1 MATLHV
7 TRLLDPAQLLARA
20 VDGLFPLAPSS
31 AEQPWP
37 TLSAWVVLR
46 QGGLRDDLI
55 RLAAQ
60 RGVPGWFDTPIC
72 LFNEIESRWAAEPVD
87 APLNDAEREALLSVL
102 LAEHAVGLLG
112 GTQGYE
118 AWVPAVDRF
127 IGEVV
132 AEGISVAELRRALDA
147 TATDAPSRARAAVLG
162 TVFAEWEAALAR
174 ERRVDGRDAKVL
186 LARVIAEDPE
196 GFAMRLGKRRE
207 IRLVGLADLRGG
219 WRPLLRALERSSAI
233 DRVEILTSA
242 PLAVASALATPTQ
255 EAVDAALPFADAL
268 FTDATPRGGVAVQ
281 LLEAPDA
288 AREIEHIAVRVRA
301 LLDAGVPAREVAVIA
316 REARPAVDAIAAA
329 LGRLGVPV
337 TARRR
342 TALGHTAPGRAL
354 TALLRAAAESW
365 SRHSI
370 AELAEHPLLR
380 TGLDPLVVNHVG
392 YASAMGSLDGW
403 RDALA
408 QLLARAEARARGEE
422 EGEER
427 RTALPPLERIRS
439 TVDAWARL
447 APRLAPLAE
456 RRDLGAWCGWVVRT
470 LEDGEWGIGERLAA
484 PCDDEEV
491 WRTDLRARDAIAELA
506 ATWRKATHDFGH
518 QSAVLDARAFAD
530 RFHLML
536 AQDLITAPST
546 DFGVIVAEALAA
558 GWRSVAHVFVVGLS
572 SGAFP
577 RRPSP
582 GPLFDPAERRALAE
596 AGLAL
601 DPVDA
606 WRERERALFRVL
618 CAGARESLT
627 LSWPAMDAEGRE
639 VARSAYVDEAVA
651 VLARRE
657 GILDRESPDEAL
669 TARGLL
675 VAIPTHEQLVPGFP
689 VVRDAAALSIATG
702 AAAREDA
709 RDQTPSPWNGRIEDP
724 ALVAELGARYGERYQ
739 WSATQLEEAA
749 KCRWHWFAD
758 RQLRLEPRADA
769 DDLMEPTTRGSILHD
784 ALDRF
789 FAAAADVFGSP
800 VHLRAGDA
808 ARAQALLRTALDEAW
823 AAMDATGTWL
833 GPIATRAAALA
844 ELADDLRGYLEF
856 EIEWNEKS
864 YAKSATKPRANVRTG
879 AVEGEFA
886 FDDVALQGGGVSF
899 RLRGKVDRVDRG
911 VDERVPD
918 AERYVAA
925 IDYKSSRYSTPA
937 AGNAK
942 GWDDG
947 IVLQVPLYAAALRAL
962 RPGDQL
968 ARMEYR
974 IIRGAKAVHQ
984 LVLAPMK
991 GDEIQDAPDAEEK
1004 LARALD
1010 AAGERIAQVR
1020 RGELP
1025 AAYTP
1030 SAGCSKYCP
1039 ARDICR
1045 VPGGPKDVK

>member
-1 MATLHV
+1 
-7 TRLLDPAQLLARA
+7 
-20 VDGLFPLAPSS
+20 
-31 AEQPWP
+31 
-37 TLSAWVVLR
+37 
-46 QGGLRDDLI
+46 
-55 RLAAQ
+55 
-60 RGVPGWFDTPIC
+60 
-72 LFNEIESRWAAEPVD
+72 
-87 APLNDAEREALLSVL
+87 
-102 LAEHAVGLLG
+102 
-112 GTQGYE
+112 
-118 AWVPAVDRF
+118 
-127 IGEVV
+127 
-132 AEGISVAELRRALDA
+132 
-147 TATDAPSRARAAVLG
+147 
-162 TVFAEWEAALAR
+162 
-174 ERRVDGRDAKVL
+174 
-186 LARVIAEDPE
+186 
-196 GFAMRLGKRRE
+196 
-207 IRLVGLADLRGG
+207 
-219 WRPLLRALERSSAI
+219 
-233 DRVEILTSA
+233 
-242 PLAVASALATPTQ
+242 
-255 EAVDAALPFADAL
+255 
-268 FTDATPRGGVAVQ
+268 
-281 LLEAPDA
+281 
-288 AREIEHIAVRVRA
+288 
-301 LLDAGVPAREVAVIA
+301 
-316 REARPAVDAIAAA
+316 
-329 LGRLGVPV
+329 
-337 TARRR
+337 
-342 TALGHTAPGRAL
+342 
-354 TALLRAAAESW
+354 
-365 SRHSI
+365 
-370 AELAEHPLLR
+370 
-380 TGLDPLVVNHVG
+380 VNHVG

-422 EGEER
+422 DGEER

-530 RFHLML
+530 RFQLML

-669 TARGLL
+669 AARGLL

-749 KCRWHWFAD
+749 KCRWHWFAN
-758 RQLRLEPRADA
+758 RQLRLEARADA

-864 YAKSATKPRANVRTG
+864 YAKSATKPARQRPDRRGRGRVRLRRRRTAG
-879 AVEGEFA
+879 RRGQLPPAR
-886 FDDVALQGGGVSF
+886 QGGPRRSRRGRAGPRCGALRRGD
-899 RLRGKVDRVDRG
+899 RLQELQVLHPRRRQREGMGRRH
-911 VDERVPD
+911 R
-918 AERYVAA
+918 
-925 IDYKSSRYSTPA
+925 A
-937 AGNAK
+937 AG
-942 GWDDG
+942 
-947 IVLQVPLYAAALRAL
+947 AALRGRAARVAPR
-962 RPGDQL
+962 RP
-968 ARMEYR
+968 
-974 IIRGAKAVHQ
+974 
-984 LVLAPMK
+984 
-991 GDEIQDAPDAEEK
+991 
-1004 LARALD
+1004 ARAD
-1010 AAGERIAQVR
+1010 GVPHHPRGEGGPSVGARAHEGRRDPGCAGR
-1020 RGELP
+1020 RGE
-1025 AAYTP
+1025 ARARARRRRGTDR
-1030 SAGCSKYCP
+1030 AG
-1039 ARDICR
+1039 ATR
-1045 VPGGPKDVK
+1045 